1 MKRITYNITFL
12 VVLSLFFIS
21 CTLPDD
27 DPVTCE
33 EIFEELQQQKIAIED
48 YAATSIC
55 GEDYECQF
63 IGFGSKPCG
72 GPWEYL
78 IYTTSID
85 TEQLI
90 IMVNDYNELEN
101 NYNELCGGA
110 SDCSIPSQP
119 IGFTC
124 EDNQCIPIFLNFK
137 NLVIYLFLY

>member
-1 MKRITYNITFL
+1 MKKITYYLTLL

-33 EIFEELQQQKIAIED
+33 EMIQELEQLKITIED
-48 YAATSIC
+48 YAATSVC
-55 GEDYECQF
+55 GEGFECNY
-63 IGFGSKPCG
+63 IAFGSKPCG

-101 NYNELCGGA
+101 NYNELCGA
-110 SDCSIPSQP
+110 ISDCTIPNEP

-124 EDNQCIPIFLNFK
+124 EENQCIPVF
-137 NLVIYLFLY
+137 